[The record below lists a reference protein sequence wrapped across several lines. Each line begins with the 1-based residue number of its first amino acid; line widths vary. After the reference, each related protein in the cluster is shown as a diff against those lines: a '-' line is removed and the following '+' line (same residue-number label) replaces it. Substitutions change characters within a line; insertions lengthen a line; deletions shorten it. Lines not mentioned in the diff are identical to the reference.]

1 MSPKQDIIFQIY
13 GWKVK
18 CAVQL
23 GIVNISTIWLP
34 GFTLANETV
43 DVADGGLGTKFV
55 PFCCQKEEIS
65 LSTSFRFFQ
74 CLVLQWTPMKKLL
87 ISFFNNDDSDN
98 CRRRRRLLIRC
109 HLSVHENES
118 ERSEEAPLSLLDYL
132 HRLFGSPR
140 ATDGA
145 SEIEYSAFIRT
156 RKR

>member
-1 MSPKQDIIFQIY
+1 M
-13 GWKVK
+13 K
-18 CAVQL
+18 CSVQL

-98 CRRRRRLLIRC
+98 CRRRRRRLLIRC
-109 HLSVHENES
+109 
-118 ERSEEAPLSLLDYL
+118 RSMRMKASGPRK
-132 HRLFGSPR
+132 RLFLSWIISIDCLVLPGR
-140 ATDGA
+140 
-145 SEIEYSAFIRT
+145 RT
-156 RKR
+156 AHLKSNTVRSSGLARDESQVTTQ